1 MLLIVDFNQ
10 SGNFRIN
17 YNCPIIIAVNI
28 DSIERQ
34 GFTVTTPQ
42 QLQAV
47 SWDIDL
53 IKRHDLAG
61 PRYTSYPTALQFNNE
76 LNADAFIESAK
87 QSLDQTQPLS
97 LYFHIPF
104 CAHVCY
110 YCACNKVITRQ
121 RERSEPYLQT
131 LYKEMAFMAEH
142 FSKDRQVNQLH
153 WGGGTPTF
161 LNDQQITELMDKTR
175 ELFNLRDD
183 DQGDYSIEIDPR
195 ECSEATLINL
205 RKVGFNRI
213 SLGVQDVQHKV
224 QEAVNRIQSTEQ
236 TIELIDQAKALGF
249 KSINIDLIYGLPH
262 QTHESFADTLATVI
276 GMSPDRLSIFNYA
289 HMPDRF
295 RSQRHIKEEDLPS
308 PAQKLAIQQQ
318 TISKLA
324 EAGYQYIG
332 MDHFAKPTDE
342 LSQAQISGELH
353 RNFQG
358 YTTHSDCDLVAM
370 GVSAISQIGDLYYQ
384 NSHDLKTYT
393 DLVEQKQCAILRGVS
408 LTPDDKIRR
417 DLITQLICHFSLD
430 IAEFEQ
436 KHQLVF
442 AQYFTDEVAELE
454 RLATDKLLTIDDKTI
469 QISAAGRILVRRI
482 CMVFDAY
489 MDQAKLKQSFSRII

>member
-1 MLLIVDFNQ
+1 MPIVDFNQ
-10 SGNFRIN
+10 SGFLLITYTCLIN
-17 YNCPIIIAVNI
+17 KAVKI
-28 DSIERQ
+28 DCSERQ
-34 GFTVTTPQ
+34 GYTLTISQNV
-42 QLQAV
+42 QAV
-47 SWDIDL
+47 SWDSDL

-61 PRYTSYPTALQFNNE
+61 PRYTSYPTALQFNND
-76 LNADAFIESAK
+76 LNADAFIKSAK
-87 QSLDQTQPLS
+87 QSLDQSQPLS

-131 LYKEMAFMAEH
+131 LYREMAFMAKH

-161 LNDQQITELMDKTR
+161 LNDQQITELMAKTR
-175 ELFNLRDD
+175 ELFNLRNDD
-183 DQGDYSIEIDPR
+183 KGDYSIEIDPR
-195 ECSEATLINL
+195 ECTESTLKTL

-224 QEAVNRIQSTEQ
+224 QAAVNRIQSTEE
-236 TIELIDQAKALGF
+236 TITLIQQAKALGF

-262 QTHESFADTLATVI
+262 QTSDSFTDTLASVI
-276 GMSPDRLSIFNYA
+276 EMSPDRLSIFNYA
-289 HMPDRF
+289 HMPNRF
-295 RSQRHIKEEDLPS
+295 RSQRHINEKDLPS

-318 TISKLA
+318 TITKLA
-324 EAGYQYIG
+324 QAGYQYIG

-342 LSQAQISGELH
+342 LSQAQISGQLH

-393 DLVEQKQCAILRGVS
+393 DLVEEKQCAIIRGVS
-408 LTPDDKIRR
+408 LTSDDKIRR
-417 DLITQLICHFSLD
+417 DLITQLICHFNLD
-430 IAEFEQ
+430 IDEFAR
-436 KHQLVF
+436 KHQLDF
-442 AQYFTDEVAELE
+442 SQYFADEIAQLK
-454 RLATDKLLTIDDKTI
+454 RLASDNLLSIDKQAI